1 MAEEG
6 NDKLGSIP
14 AIKPGQDDALYRRSG
29 QREAPRQSNFN
40 GLLVFVILMMV
51 IMMGYGGYIL
61 WEVQQKLDQ
70 ANLLLAKGQENTQ
83 DLENRLAATG
93 TDVSKTLQDMQ
104 SQIRENFK
112 QIDLLWE
119 HAYRTN
125 KPNIAKNTNAIVGI
139 RKQLDNELEPL
150 TQSVRSVE
158 SRFTSLLDDVARTQ
172 QELRDDSEE
181 MTTQVALIR
190 GQVQDQFSNVTRN
203 SRNIDSLNKEL
214 SEAQEAI
221 DAIDTYRRQIN
232 LRIVDLQKQ
241 IQVQAPPTQ

>member
-1 MAEEG
+1 MQHNYSNE
-6 NDKLGSIP
+6 LSLP
-14 AIKPGQDDALYRRSG
+14 Y
-29 QREAPRQSNFN
+29 QRHYSK
-40 GLLVFVILMMV
+40 GLLFFP
-51 IMMGYGGYIL
+51 
-61 WEVQQKLDQ
+61 K
-70 ANLLLAKGQENTQ
+70 NQ

-203 SRNIDSLNKEL
+203 SRNIDSIKKEL

-232 LRIVDLQKQ
+232 LLIVDLQKQ
-241 IQVQAPPTQ
+241 IQAQATPIISAAQKVKLIMVIFYIH

>member
-1 MAEEG
+1 M

-14 AIKPGQDDALYRRSG
+14 AIKPEQGDALYRRSG
-29 QREAPRQSNFN
+29 QGEAPRQSNFN

-61 WEVQQKLDQ
+61 WEVQQKLVQ
-70 ANLLLAKGQENTQ
+70 ANVLLAKGQENIQ
-83 DLENRLAATG
+83 DLDNRLAATG

-125 KPNIAKNTNAIVGI
+125 KPNIAKNTNAIARI

-150 TQSVRSVE
+150 TQAVRSVE
-158 SRFTSLLDDVARTQ
+158 SRFTSLSHDVARTH
-172 QELRDDSEE
+172 QELREDSEE
-181 MTTQVALIR
+181 MTTQVALIE
-190 GQVQDQFSNVTRN
+190 GQVQDQSSNVTRN
-203 SRNIDSLNKEL
+203 SRDIDSLNKEL

-221 DAIDTYRRQIN
+221 DVIDNYRRQIN
-232 LRIVDLQKQ
+232 QRIGDLQKH
-241 IQVQAPPTQ
+241 IQAQAPPTQ

>member
-1 MAEEG
+1 MAEEV
-6 NDKLGSIP
+6 NDKLDSIP

-29 QREAPRQSNFN
+29 QGDAPRQSNFN

-51 IMMGYGGYIL
+51 IMMGFGGYTL

-70 ANLLLAKGQENTQ
+70 ANVLLAKGQENIQ

-104 SQIRENFK
+104 GQIRENFK
-112 QIDLLWE
+112 QIDLLWG

-125 KPNIAKNTNAIVGI
+125 KPNITKNANAIAGI
-139 RKQLDNELEPL
+139 RKQLDTELEPL
-150 TQSVRSVE
+150 TQSLRSVE
-158 SRFTSLLDDVARTQ
+158 SRFTSLSNDVARTQ
-172 QELRDDSEE
+172 EELREDSEE

-190 GQVQDQFSNVTRN
+190 GQVQDQSSSVTRN
-203 SRNIDSLNKEL
+203 KRNIDSLNKDI

-221 DAIDTYRRQIN
+221 DVIDSYRRQIN
-232 LRIVDLQKQ
+232 QRIVDLQKQ
-241 IQVQAPPTQ
+241 IQAQGQPIP

>member
-1 MAEEG
+1 MAEEM

-14 AIKPGQDDALYRRSG
+14 AIKPEQGDALYRRSG
-29 QREAPRQSNFN
+29 QGEAPRQSNFN

-61 WEVQQKLDQ
+61 WEVQQKLIQ
-70 ANLLLAKGQENTQ
+70 ANVLLAKGQENIQ

-125 KPNIAKNTNAIVGI
+125 KPNIAKNTNAIARI

-150 TQSVRSVE
+150 KQSVRSVE
-158 SRFTSLLDDVARTQ
+158 SRFTSLSHDVARTH
-172 QELRDDSEE
+172 QELREDSEE
-181 MTTQVALIR
+181 MTTQVALIE
-190 GQVQDQFSNVTRN
+190 GQVQDQSSNVTRN
-203 SRNIDSLNKEL
+203 SRDIDSLNKEL

-221 DAIDTYRRQIN
+221 DVIDNYRRQIN
-232 LRIVDLQKQ
+232 QRIGDLQKH
-241 IQVQAPPTQ
+241 IQAQAPRMQ